1 MQTSYLDVLHKV
13 HIFSD
18 LDSDQLKL
26 AERICHEF
34 KALSGERVI
43 TEGEKGEGVFIL
55 IEGSVEISK
64 RLTLLTRGEADTRD
78 KKLIVLRAD
87 HESGTY
93 PVFGE
98 MGLYLTDE
106 RSATVTAVSTCTLL
120 EIRSQDWLDL
130 CEKDYKLGYYVTR
143 RLMELVSERLR
154 NTNRDVLKLTTA
166 LCLALES

>member
-1 MQTSYLDVLHKV
+1 MQADYLDILHQV

-18 LDSDQLKL
+18 LDSEQLKRV
-26 AERICHEF
+26 ETICHEF

-55 IEGSVEISK
+55 TEGSVEISK
-64 RLTLLTRGEADTRD
+64 RLTLLTHGEADTRD

-87 HESGTY
+87 HETGTF

-98 MGLYLTDE
+98 MGLFLADE

-120 EIRSQDWLDL
+120 EIRTQDWLDL
-130 CEKDYKLGYYVTR
+130 CEKDFKLGFYVTR